1 MPNPKT
7 LTLHPTPVDWSR
19 IPIVYPPRRPIPP
32 PQRHSTNI
40 IFSANCS
47 KKCRSDRSSF
57 HVGICRSGFGDT
69 AVGSFCPIA
78 PGQSDHP
85 VAVLRMDLPAGEYLT
100 MVALCYCAG
109 VLFIITRWSTTP
121 SVHALLACLLL
132 ASFVL
137 AGLTVDA
144 QTFLL
149 ARLIFLLLSKDDRVS
164 APPLNHRGR
173 TKQPRT
179 TMEAAFLESGT
190 NVDKVRGDSFVLG
203 FGCFALHDHNS
214 RPLGGGQNLKC

>member
-7 LTLHPTPVDWSR
+7 LTLHPTPVAWSP
-19 IPIVYPPRRPIPP
+19 IPIVYPPPRPIPP

-47 KKCRSDRSSF
+47 KKCRSDHSSF

-109 VLFIITRWSTTP
+109 ILFIITRWSTTP

-132 ASFVL
+132 ASPRSFWLDSLLTHRRFCSL
-137 AGLTVDA
+137 ASFFCCFQKTTAYPHHHSTTEGVQNYHVRPWRQPSSSPVRTSTRCVESRLFWALDA
-144 QTFLL
+144 LPFM
-149 ARLIFLLLSKDDRVS
+149 
-164 APPLNHRGR
+164 
-173 TKQPRT
+173 TK
-179 TMEAAFLESGT
+179 AVA
-190 NVDKVRGDSFVLG
+190 KI
-203 FGCFALHDHNS
+203 
-214 RPLGGGQNLKC
+214 